1 MAHRLAERYE
11 VRSTT
16 NTLNVPAVVKE
27 QLGVGYNDEI
37 EVTIYLEQLDNVNKV
52 SFTNFIQSN
61 GTVTIP
67 VRIRR
72 SFDLDDRLEV
82 SFAATGEHFDVSHA
96 DGTVRTTVF
105 LSAHEQEGELPA
117 VSDVLAKFDDAQGP
131 IYEFDAA
138 AEESL
143 AEFSENMRDEL
154 A

>member
-16 NTLNVPAVVKE
+16 NAINVPAVVQE
-27 QLGVGYNDEI
+27 HLGVGYNDEV
-37 EVTIYLEQLDNVNKV
+37 EVTLYLDQLDNVNKV

-72 SFDLDDRLEV
+72 SFDLDDTLEV
-82 SFAATGEHFDVSHA
+82 SFAATGEHFDLSHA

-105 LSAHEQEGELPA
+105 LSATENEGTLPA
-117 VSDVLAKFDDAQGP
+117 VSDVLD
-131 IYEFDAA
+131 EFDKTS
-138 AEESL
+138 EEAL
-143 AEFSENMRDEL
+143 AEFKESIRENL

>member
-16 NTLNVPAVVKE
+16 NTIHVPAVIKE
-27 QLGVGYNDEI
+27 HLGVGYNDEI
-37 EVTIYLEQLDNVNKV
+37 EVTIYLDQFDNVSKV
-52 SFTNFIQSN
+52 SFTNFIRSN

-72 SFDLDDRLEV
+72 SFNLDDRLEV
-82 SFAATGEHFDVSHA
+82 SFAATGEHFDLSHA

-105 LSAHEQEGELPA
+105 LSAHEQEDELPA
-117 VSDVLAKFDDAQGP
+117 VSEVLAELDAN
-131 IYEFDAA
+131 
-138 AEESL
+138 AEEAF
-143 AEFSENMRDEL
+143 AEFRENMADEL